1 MFAGS
6 SEKGNRF
13 FLPFFPKSAILKTNH
28 RKEGDTMWVLILPG
42 LLAALFLALGIVF
55 LTGRGDCFIAGWN
68 TSSEEQRKKYHRTK
82 LLRSMAVFC
91 FFTVAWLLG
100 LGAMLVLAV
109 QEILPESQLMVWGF
123 VLLGLLLAGLAVE
136 MIYANVFCRK
146 KTEDP
151 LTHKE
156 D

>member
-1 MFAGS
+1 M
-6 SEKGNRF
+6 
-13 FLPFFPKSAILKTNH
+13 PFFQKSAILKTNL
-28 RKEGDTMWVLILPG
+28 RKEGDTMWILILPG
-42 LLAALFLALGIVF
+42 LLAALFLALGIAF
-55 LTGRGDCFIAGWN
+55 LTGHGDCFIAGWN

-82 LLRSMAVFC
+82 LLRSMAVFS

-109 QEILPESQLMVWGF
+109 QEILSEFQLMVWGF
-123 VLLGLLLAGLAVE
+123 VLLGLLLAGLVVE

-151 LTHKE
+151 LTYKE

>member
-1 MFAGS
+1 
-6 SEKGNRF
+6 
-13 FLPFFPKSAILKTNH
+13 
-28 RKEGDTMWVLILPG
+28 MWALLIPG
-42 LLAALFLALGIVF
+42 ILAAVFLALGIAF
-55 LTGRGDCFIAGWN
+55 LKGRGDCLIAGWN

-109 QEILPESQLMVWGF
+109 RELLPESQLVVWGF
-123 VLLGLLLAGLAVE
+123 VLLGLLVAGLTAE

-146 KTEDP
+146 KTEDN
-151 LTHKE
+151 LMRKE

>member
-1 MFAGS
+1 
-6 SEKGNRF
+6 
-13 FLPFFPKSAILKTNH
+13 
-28 RKEGDTMWVLILPG
+28 MWVLILPG
-42 LLAALFLALGIVF
+42 LLAALFLALGIAF
-55 LTGRGDCFIAGWN
+55 LTGHGDCFIAGWN
-68 TSSEEQRKKYHRTK
+68 TSSEEQRKKYYRTK
-82 LLRSMAVFC
+82 LLRSMAVFSL
-91 FFTVAWLLG
+91 FYRG
-100 LGAMLVLAV
+100 LAV
-109 QEILPESQLMVWGF
+109 GAGCDAGFGGAGRFWPESQLMVWGF

>member
-1 MFAGS
+1 
-6 SEKGNRF
+6 
-13 FLPFFPKSAILKTNH
+13 
-28 RKEGDTMWVLILPG
+28 MWALLIPG
-42 LLAALFLALGIVF
+42 ILAAVFLALGIAF
-55 LTGRGDCFIAGWN
+55 LKGRGDCFIAGWN

-109 QEILPESQLMVWGF
+109 RELLPESQLVVWGF
-123 VLLGLLLAGLAVE
+123 VLLGLLVAGLAAE

-146 KTEDP
+146 KTEDN
-151 LTHKE
+151 LMRKE

>member
-1 MFAGS
+1 
-6 SEKGNRF
+6 
-13 FLPFFPKSAILKTNH
+13 
-28 RKEGDTMWVLILPG
+28 MWALLIPG
-42 LLAALFLALGIVF
+42 ILAAVFLALGIAF
-55 LTGRGDCFIAGWN
+55 LKGRGDCFIAGWN

-82 LLRSMAVFC
+82 LLRSMAMFC

-109 QEILPESQLMVWGF
+109 RELLPESQLVVWGF
-123 VLLGLLLAGLAVE
+123 VLLGLLVAGLVAE

-146 KTEDP
+146 KTEDN
-151 LTHKE
+151 LMRKE